1 MSFCAVS
8 NSFASQTASN
18 EFNIVEKM
26 DSKIIIIPGFSWV
39 DLTIRCMNQ
48 ANATAAVL
56 NSYGIGDVMTDNGLT
71 NAQNMYIATYEGCMK
86 SLIK

>member
-1 MSFCAVS
+1 
-8 NSFASQTASN
+8 
-18 EFNIVEKM
+18 
-26 DSKIIIIPGFSWV
+26 
-39 DLTIRCMNQ
+39 MNQ